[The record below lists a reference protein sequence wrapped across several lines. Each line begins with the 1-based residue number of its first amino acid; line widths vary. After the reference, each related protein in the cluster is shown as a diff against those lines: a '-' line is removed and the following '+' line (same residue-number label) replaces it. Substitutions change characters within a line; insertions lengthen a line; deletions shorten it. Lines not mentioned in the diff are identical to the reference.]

1 MLNLF
6 IKGEKIAN
14 LNVFICFRLCAPTSA
29 HRRSYG
35 IIFTKTNSKKINII
49 WFVLFVQPYPYIC
62 FMKLRNILIAGAIFG
77 VGYYLYKKKSLGNN
91 ARFSF
96 DAIKLSGTNIIVTVG
111 ILNAVS
117 STATLKSMVGDLIVN
132 GNIIATGSLFDAV
145 TIPPNTKTQF
155 NITFVP
161 SATGV
166 LSTLKNII
174 KQGLKNIKAKFVGTA
189 NINGF
194 NMPIDLTYGA

>member
-1 MLNLF
+1 M
-6 IKGEKIAN
+6 
-14 LNVFICFRLCAPTSA
+14 
-29 HRRSYG
+29 
-35 IIFTKTNSKKINII
+35 
-49 WFVLFVQPYPYIC
+49 QPYPYIC

-77 VGYYLYKKKSLGNN
+77 VGYYLYRKKTLGTN

-96 DAIKLSGTNIIVTVG
+96 DAIKLSGTNIIVTLG
-111 ILNAVS
+111 ILNPVS
-117 STATLKSMVGDLIVN
+117 SSALLKSMVGDLIIN
-132 GNIIATGSLFDAV
+132 GNIIATGSTFDAV
-145 TIPPNTKTQF
+145 TIKPNTKTQF

-161 SATGV
+161 SGTGL

-174 KQGLKNIKAKFVGTA
+174 KSGFKNIKAKFVGTA